1 MVQSRVELERRT
13 GLGESFCFLFKS
25 VFPSFQISVVQFA
38 LQTLFFFRTENL
50 MTRETEL
57 VGEVMSND
65 EQKTI
70 FERIKKQKSS
80 DDDKEKNNKE

>member
-1 MVQSRVELERRT
+1 
-13 GLGESFCFLFKS
+13 
-25 VFPSFQISVVQFA
+25 
-38 LQTLFFFRTENL
+38 